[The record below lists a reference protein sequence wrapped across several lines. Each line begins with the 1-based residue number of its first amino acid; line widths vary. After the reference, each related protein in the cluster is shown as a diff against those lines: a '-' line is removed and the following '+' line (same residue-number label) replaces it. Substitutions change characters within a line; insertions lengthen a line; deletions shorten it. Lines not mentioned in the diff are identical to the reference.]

1 MNLAATQTSDR
12 MKKESIRSPIRQ
24 EEGDLVIFV
33 SKKYQFNKQ
42 DLPRFKLKELNL
54 GNIFSN
60 RKENPM
66 QSEFFP
72 NFLFLERNIMFS

>member
-66 QSEFFP
+66 QSEFFQ
-72 NFLFLERNIMFS
+72 ISCSWKGI